1 MSRGSRS
8 GCSKSIYGAPPC
20 RPREIV
26 VEEAHEIGVSD
37 GVGGGDT
44 ADSIRARLNLSKLF
58 ADYAKLVD
66 VTAKIINKFFPAI
79 TLNSNVIADMGA
91 KMQLSPS
98 LFTRLVWAQRNK
110 GTKYDATSR
119 LHLTQLKDI
128 YLEYDMDWTKDPVLS
143 TVVW

>member
-8 GCSKSIYGAPPC
+8 GCAKSIYGAPPC

-26 VEEAHEIGVSD
+26 VEEVVEVG
-37 GVGGGDT
+37 GEVGGGGVG
-44 ADSIRARLNLSKLF
+44 IRAMLDLSKLF

-66 VTAKIINKFFPAI
+66 ITAKIINKFFPAI
-79 TLNSNVIADMGA
+79 TLNSNVVADMGA

-98 LFTRLVWAQRNK
+98 LFTRLAWAQRNK
-110 GTKYDATSR
+110 GTKYDTTSR

-143 TVVW
+143 TVDW